1 MGVGEYIILNAQ
13 VFCVCVQLGKFA
25 LGSDKIQ
32 LYYGQELPVTMVVGV
47 SWINSLDDD
56 QVWHPYAILPGSFM
70 SIFII
75 F

>member
-1 MGVGEYIILNAQ
+1 MKFSNVALYVTVLMGVGEYIILNAQ

-47 SWINSLDDD
+47 S
-56 QVWHPYAILPGSFM
+56 
-70 SIFII
+70 
-75 F
+75 